1 MSNADKQSCSSFDE
15 QVDVFHEFWR
25 REKKQSITSNSIEYN
40 TMHERPILN
49 MSEKVGV
56 DQMKLRLM

>member
-1 MSNADKQSCSSFDE
+1 MSNADKQSRSSFGE

-25 REKKQSITSNSIEYN
+25 REKKQSIRSNSIEYN
-40 TMHERPILN
+40 TMHERPTLN

>member
-1 MSNADKQSCSSFDE
+1 MSNVDKQSRSSFDE

-25 REKKQSITSNSIEYN
+25 REKKQSIRSNSIEYN
-40 TMHERPILN
+40 TMHERPTLN